1 MSELLSEYER
11 RMRKASQG
19 DAAGAG
25 DAQVQNAAPSG
36 GDQPAGAT
44 GQTSGGGTVKK
55 GEKGAFF
62 PA

>member
-1 MSELLSEYER
+1 
-11 RMRKASQG
+11 MRKASQG